1 MANDDTPDNVPQT
14 PAPAPPAEPSPDVPN
29 STTAPSS
36 VQIPPATDTTPAMS
50 SVDER
55 AQLVSRARSFLRS
68 PSTQQQDI
76 FSKRKFL
83 LDKGLNEV
91 EIEGLLRELPPQLP
105 VVPPRAYPQPP
116 PSNLPNLLLGIFR
129 IFSWLLGGSAALV
142 LIYYRFLLPRITR
155 TTTARHSLR
164 DHHSTL
170 FRNLTASLASLKE
183 SQAENLT
190 LLPKPYK
197 FREPSGFS
205 DCRSLKDILRECE
218 EKKFEPFEIPPLT
231 LLRCG
236 IQEFGVG
243 KEEAEANPTTEDL
256 FRLMESH
263 IPWLLSDEGVQY
275 EHKLWETLTT
285 LTVFRSLPEDTHPSD
300 NVRWT
305 FDPPTPPV
313 PSPLLNSLNE
323 LSAALPRDSKTK
335 TTALQHTLQ
344 SLSDLTGYISAQVY
358 VPFRPYSA
366 SGQSNNNNTSPTPA
380 DELKREIR
388 ALKGLVLN
396 RRSFMP
402 MIPRAGSSSTLSQSV
417 S

>member
-1 MANDDTPDNVPQT
+1 MANDDTPDNAKQ
-14 PAPAPPAEPSPDVPN
+14 APAPLPPANPSSDVPS
-29 STTAPSS
+29 STTASSLVQVPST
-36 VQIPPATDTTPAMS
+36 TDTTAAVN
-50 SVDER
+50 SVDDR
-55 AQLVSRARSFLRS
+55 AQLVSRARSFLWS
-68 PSTQQQDI
+68 PSIQQQDI
-76 FSKRKFL
+76 FSKRRFL

-105 VVPPRAYPQPP
+105 IVPPRTYPPPP

-142 LIYYRFLLPRITR
+142 LIYYRFLLPRITH
-155 TTTARHSLR
+155 TATARHSIR
-164 DHHSTL
+164 EHHSTL
-170 FRNLTASLASLKE
+170 LRNLTASLAALKE

-190 LLPKPYK
+190 LLPKPNK

-205 DCRSLKDILRECE
+205 DCRSLKDVLRECE
-218 EKKFEPFEIPPLT
+218 EKKLEPFDIPPLT

-263 IPWLLSDEGVQY
+263 VPWLLTDEGVQY

-285 LTVFRSLPEDTHPSD
+285 LTVFKSLPENTHPSD
-300 NVRWT
+300 NVRWS
-305 FDPPTPPV
+305 FNPPTPPV
-313 PSPLLNSLNE
+313 PSPLLNSLND
-323 LSAALPRDSKTK
+323 LSAALPRDTKTK

-366 SGQSNNNNTSPTPA
+366 SGQSNSGNTPPTPA
-380 DELKREIR
+380 EELKREIR

-402 MIPRAGSSSTLSQSV
+402 LIPRAGSSSMLSQSV

>member
-1 MANDDTPDNVPQT
+1 LQQHS
-14 PAPAPPAEPSPDVPN
+14 PPAEPSPDVQS
-29 STTAPSS
+29 STIVSS
-36 VQIPPATDTTPAMS
+36 PVQIPSTTDTTPAVNN
-50 SVDER
+50 VDDR
-55 AQLVSRARSFLRS
+55 AQLISRARSFLRS
-68 PSTQQQDI
+68 PSIQQQDI
-76 FSKRKFL
+76 FSKRRFL

-91 EIEGLLRELPPQLP
+91 EIESLLRELPPQLP
-105 VVPPRAYPQPP
+105 IVPPRTYPPPP

-142 LIYYRFLLPRITR
+142 LIYYRFLLPRVTR
-155 TTTARHSLR
+155 TATARHSLR
-164 DHHSTL
+164 EHHSTL
-170 FRNLTASLASLKE
+170 LRNLTTSLASLKE

-190 LLPKPYK
+190 LLPKPDK

-218 EKKFEPFEIPPLT
+218 EKKLEPSDIPPLT

-243 KEEAEANPTTEDL
+243 KEQAEANPTTEDL

-263 IPWLLSDEGVQY
+263 VPWLLTDEGVQY

-285 LTVFRSLPEDTHPSD
+285 LTVFKSLPENTHPSD

-313 PSPLLNSLNE
+313 PSPLLTSLND
-323 LSAALPRDSKTK
+323 LSAALPRDAKTK

-366 SGQSNNNNTSPTPA
+366 SGQSNSGNTPPTPA
-380 DELKREIR
+380 EELKREIR

-402 MIPRAGSSSTLSQSV
+402 LIPRAGSSSALSQSV
-417 S
+417 P

>member
-1 MANDDTPDNVPQT
+1 MANDDTPDNAPQAA
-14 PAPAPPAEPSPDVPN
+14 APPPPAEPSAEAPS

-36 VQIPPATDTTPAMS
+36 VQIPSATDTTSAVN
-50 SVDER
+50 SVDDR
-55 AQLVSRARSFLRS
+55 VQLVSRARSFLRS
-68 PSTQQQDI
+68 PSIQQQDI
-76 FSKRKFL
+76 FSKRRFL

-105 VVPPRAYPQPP
+105 IVPPRTYPPPP

-155 TTTARHSLR
+155 TATARHSLR
-164 DHHSTL
+164 EHHGTL
-170 FRNLTASLASLKE
+170 LRNLTASLASLKE

-190 LLPKPYK
+190 LLPKPDK

-218 EKKFEPFEIPPLT
+218 EKKLEPLDIPPLT

-243 KEEAEANPTTEDL
+243 KEGAEANPTTEDL

-263 IPWLLSDEGVQY
+263 VPWLLTDEGVQY

-285 LTVFRSLPEDTHPSD
+285 SAVFKSLPENTHPSD

-305 FDPPTPPV
+305 FDPPTPPA
-313 PSPLLNSLNE
+313 PSPLLESLNN
-323 LSAALPRDSKTK
+323 LSAALPRDTKTK

-344 SLSDLTGYISAQVY
+344 SLSVLTGYISAQVY
-358 VPFRPYSA
+358 VPFRPYST
-366 SGQSNNNNTSPTPA
+366 SGPSNSGNTPPTPA
-380 DELKREIR
+380 EELKREIR

-402 MIPRAGSSSTLSQSV
+402 LIPRPSSSSALPQSV
-417 S
+417 P